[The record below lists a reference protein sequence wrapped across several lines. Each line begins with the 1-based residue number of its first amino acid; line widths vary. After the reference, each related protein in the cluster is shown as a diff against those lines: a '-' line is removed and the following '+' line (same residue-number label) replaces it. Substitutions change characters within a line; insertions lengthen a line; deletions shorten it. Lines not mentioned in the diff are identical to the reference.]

1 MLEICLK
8 KKKYDYVICNG
19 IFTLK
24 STLTNQ
30 EMFSYIKRCINQLYK
45 ISVKGFAFNVMDEK
59 VDFKSKDLFYINR
72 DKLLL
77 FLEKKK
83 FELK

>member
-1 MLEICLK
+1 
-8 KKKYDYVICNG
+8 
-19 IFTLK
+19 
-24 STLTNQ
+24 
-30 EMFSYIKRCINQLYK
+30 MFSYIKRCINQLYK

-83 FELK
+83 KKFELK

>member
-1 MLEICLK
+1 MLEICLKK

-83 FELK
+83 NSN